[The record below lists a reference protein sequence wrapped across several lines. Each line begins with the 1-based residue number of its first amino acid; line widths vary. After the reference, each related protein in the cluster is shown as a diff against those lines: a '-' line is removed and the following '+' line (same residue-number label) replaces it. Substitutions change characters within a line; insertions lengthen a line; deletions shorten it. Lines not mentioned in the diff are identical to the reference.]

1 LPVPCRSH
9 CSAALLLR
17 ATCTTLQRATC
28 TTLAACHLYDAAGCH
43 VYDTPACHVYDAA
56 GCHVYDAAAVGEKAS
71 CLLPAATKL
80 YVRDFSY
87 RAHRLQARALAAL
100 YCVYSECCGVS
111 RQTYSSAAELKP
123 QLRT

>member
-1 LPVPCRSH
+1 MSVPCRSH
-9 CSAALLLR
+9 CSAALL
-17 ATCTTLQRATC
+17 QRATC
-28 TTLAACHLYDAAGCH
+28 PTLAACHLYDAAGCH

-87 RAHRLQARALAAL
+87 RAHRLQARALDS
-100 YCVYSECCGVS
+100 CHI
-111 RQTYSSAAELKP
+111 
-123 QLRT
+123 LRVLRVLWRIEAGL